1 VLINFF
7 LRKENNVEKK
17 KRQAKATSAQIDYM
31 VDYFVQH
38 PHVATGKFKTLH
50 GNSDLRASW
59 EQLVADLNK
68 MAKDGKTKDVK
79 SWKSV
84 NNIIFL

>member
-1 VLINFF
+1 
-7 LRKENNVEKK
+7 
-17 KRQAKATSAQIDYM
+17 M

-38 PHVATGKFKTLH
+38 PHVAAGKFNSLH
-50 GNSDLRASW
+50 GNSDLRGSW

-79 SWKSV
+79 SWKAVKKLIYFSLKKCVKYYYNILEIIV
-84 NNIIFL
+84 NLKKLL